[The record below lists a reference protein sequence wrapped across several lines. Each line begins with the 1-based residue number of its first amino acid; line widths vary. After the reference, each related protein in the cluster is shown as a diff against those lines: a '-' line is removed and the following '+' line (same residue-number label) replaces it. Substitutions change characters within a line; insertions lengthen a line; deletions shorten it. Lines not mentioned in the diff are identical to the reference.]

1 MTNHYKVLGVGN
13 TASQAEITMSF
24 RNLALKYHPDRN
36 KNSEE
41 SKQKFTQIIEAYQV
55 LSDQQSRKNYDN
67 NIYHGSYDYPLRP
80 QKWTPSA
87 DFDHIYSY
95 AEIKRRYRQT
105 TIIYTT
111 H

>member
-1 MTNHYKVLGVGN
+1 MTNLYKVLEVSN
-13 TASQAEITMSF
+13 TASQAEIKRSF
-24 RNLALKYHPDRN
+24 RNLALRYHPDRN

-41 SKQKFTQIIEAYQV
+41 SKQKFMRIVEAYEV

-67 NIYHGSYDYPLRP
+67 NICHGSYNYHLRP
-80 QKWTPSA
+80 QKCTPSA

-105 TIIYTT
+105 TIIYTK